1 MIKKMLNCIC
11 AEHLIEKGDH
21 VIVGLSGGA
30 DSVCLLLLLKEARE
44 QLSCTLSA
52 VHIEHGIRGEES
64 LADAEFVRKLCEKQE
79 IPCQIYPV
87 DAPAFAKEH
96 GIGLEEAARLL
107 RYDCYQKEIKRVRQM
122 SNNMES
128 GIRIALAH
136 HADDN
141 AETIL
146 FQMVRG
152 SGLTGLCGMPPKRE
166 LAEGADLIR
175 PLLGCT
181 RAEIEAE
188 LLRRNQNF
196 CVDATNNDV
205 EYSRNRL
212 RHLVMPQL
220 AEVNPQAVLHISRTG
235 ALLTEVR
242 EYLMEQ
248 VQSAEQTYC
257 KREKETVLFCREL
270 FDKVPALVGKELI
283 HKLLAELSGGGRDI
297 GEVHVDAVYDL
308 ADRQVGRRMNLP
320 GTLVAERVYEGVLL
334 CKNNPDTF
342 GEKTSGNRIEIDSR
356 QLSETLK
363 NGKLKIEA
371 GEEIFF
377 LKLYPAGELLR
388 TLAAEDFQGKMKEI
402 AKKRYTKWLDYGKIQ
417 DGLVFRKRQSGDYL
431 TLDGAGH
438 KKKLKSYFID
448 EKVPKQKR
456 EQTWLLADGAH
467 IAWVTGG
474 RISAAYRVTED
485 TEQILEVQ
493 MTGGNEK

>member
-1 MIKKMLNCIC
+1 MIKKMLNWIC

-30 DSVCLLLLLKEARE
+30 DSVCLLLLLEEVKE
-44 QLSCTLSA
+44 QLACTLSA

-64 LADAEFVRKLCEKQE
+64 LADAEFVKKLCEKQE
-79 IPCQIYPV
+79 IPCRIYPV
-87 DAPAFAKEH
+87 DAPAFARER

-107 RYDCYQKEIKRVRQM
+107 RYDCYQKEIEKIRQK
-122 SNNMES
+122 SDDKKT
-128 GIRIALAH
+128 RIHVALAH

-166 LAEGADLIR
+166 LTEGADLIR

-196 CVDATNNDV
+196 CMDATNNDV

-220 AEVNPQAVLHISRTG
+220 AQVNPQAVLHISRTG
-235 ALLTEVR
+235 ALLTELR
-242 EYLMEQ
+242 QFLLEQ
-248 VQSAEQTYC
+248 VKLAEKTYC
-257 KREKETVLFCREL
+257 KRDVETVLLCRAL
-270 FDKVPALVGKELI
+270 FDEAPELVIKELI

-297 GEVHVDAVYDL
+297 GEVHVDAVYNL
-308 ADRQVGRRMNLP
+308 AVRQVGRRMNLP
-320 GTLVAERVYEGVLL
+320 GTLVAERVYGGVLL
-334 CKNNPDTF
+334 CKNNPDTAR
-342 GEKTSGNRIEIDSR
+342 EKTSGNRIEIDGR
-356 QLSETLK
+356 QLAQTFE
-363 NGKLKIEA
+363 NGKIQIETGDA
-371 GEEIFF
+371 TFS

-388 TLAAEDFQGKMKEI
+388 TLSPEDFQGKMKEI

-431 TLDGAGH
+431 TLDKAGH

-448 EKVPKQKR
+448 EKVPKQER

-474 RISAAYRVTED
+474 RISAAYRITED

>member
-1 MIKKMLNCIC
+1 MIKKMLNWIC

-257 KREKETVLFCREL
+257 KREKKTVLFCREL

-320 GTLVAERVYEGVLL
+320 GTLAAERVYEGVLL
-334 CKNNPDTF
+334 CKNNPDTV
-342 GEKTSGNRIEIDSR
+342 GEKKAGNRIEIDSR

-371 GEEIFF
+371 GEETFF

-417 DGLVFRKRQSGDYL
+417 DSLVFRKRQSGDYL